1 MAQPKSVVIDKS
13 SGENHE
19 QKRKQ
24 STNHINIL
32 DEVENT

>member
-19 QKRKQ
+19 QNKK
-24 STNHINIL
+24 TINQPHQY
-32 DEVENT
+32 T